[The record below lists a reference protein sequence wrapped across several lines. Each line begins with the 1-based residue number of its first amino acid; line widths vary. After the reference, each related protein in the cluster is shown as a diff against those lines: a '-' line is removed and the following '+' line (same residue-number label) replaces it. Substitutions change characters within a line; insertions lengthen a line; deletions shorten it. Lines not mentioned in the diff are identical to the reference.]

1 MNQRIWVRMIL
12 VSLMAAVTS
21 NTYGSDVDGDG
32 VADFAIWRPEN
43 QTFYT
48 KSPVDNAILTRTS
61 LGDATDGVPLIGD
74 INGNGRA
81 DFAVWYEST
90 GTWHIRYD
98 DDSRETIQ
106 LGQEGD
112 IPFLADRTGDG
123 SDDLIVRRPSEGR
136 WYYLSSESGELK
148 QVDYGRLAT
157 DVPLIGYFDADAR
170 ADFAIWR
177 DGTWYVRHTSTNES
191 VRTGLGK
198 QATDL
203 KLPADYDGDGL
214 TDHAIWRPATGT
226 WYIYY
231 SSGVYPEGGW
241 RYERVFGKQSTDIP
255 VPADYDGDGKADL
268 AIRRPGTGEFMYL
281 SSSDGSI
288 NRFNFGRQASDI
300 PALAPWPLKVAMRQ
314 EVPNDDDE
322 EPSDVDASEYYQQNI
337 SANIVQ
343 SRCIACHVSGGAAD
357 GLARLIFERD
367 TTSDYLATNQQRLAE
382 FLALDDVNSDY
393 FLAKASGGLGHIGGA
408 QLPSGST
415 EYLAFETYLA
425 LISDEDD
432 TDNEPDT
439 PTDGEGFWTG
449 TSLLSA
455 DLTFRRASLL
465 LTGRVPELDEMQAL
479 LDASD
484 AELREALLEQFSGDG
499 FHQFLITAANDRLLT
514 DKFFQ
519 RGMEVLGEGYF
530 PEIANRGYEAG
541 LEQTEEAN
549 NAFWY
554 WRRGVEIGITRAPVE
569 LIAYIVENDRPY
581 TEIVTADY
589 MMFNG
594 YSNTAL
600 RGTADISESSGAWTF
615 APGQMTGA
623 MVQDDSFDAEWTQ
636 FGLNILSEGRNIN
649 WPHSGV
655 LNDLAWL
662 NRYPSTATNRNRA
675 RSRWTYY
682 YFLDFDIEKSAQRTQ
697 DPDALSDTNNPTL
710 NNSNCTVCHQTL
722 DPIAG
727 AYQDYGDWGNYKD
740 QWGGEDSLP
749 WTYKWPEDGDSPWQQ
764 GDTWYRD
771 MLAPGMEA
779 TLAPQGVDTMQW
791 LGQQI
796 ANDSRFAIAMVKF
809 YWPAIFGVEP
819 LSAPQ
824 SLTDVNYTALNEAYN
839 AQSAFIV
846 ETAEQLRQHGNLR
859 QMLADLVMSPWFR
872 VMQQTEQADDALQFA
887 LSGSERLLTPEELE
901 RKTRSLTG
909 FLWNPWQDEWNHN
922 FQNTEWTRNYNIM
935 YGGIDSFGV
944 TKRSKDMTSVMAKVA
959 IAHAAEASCPTVL
972 ADINEEQGER
982 RLFNGIERSTVP
994 GILNGV
1000 DAEVSG
1006 LGAENSEPYE
1016 LSFNVDAGNSLISL
1030 AYTNDMWLEETRS
1043 HQDLIID
1050 HVSIYDS
1057 QNNAVLSVTGADLD
1071 IVSGTPMDGICSNVT
1086 WNNVEDSYRPTDR
1099 VFWGNCSVTLEVEF
1113 ANAGDYTLV
1122 MEAYYQEYNQD
1133 GALEDGDETV
1143 IGFANVAMSVGVTD
1157 PVAQTSPSADV
1168 LRAKMVELAQRF
1180 WGQKYEPQDQ
1190 EITRMLTLFTDT
1202 MNDKQ
1207 NRTGSSLIWEWD
1219 TGTTC
1224 NFDTSEW
1231 DTEDQWGGAIA
1242 GADPFGTLAGW
1253 RAVMVYLMTD
1263 YQYLHD

>member
-1 MNQRIWVRMIL
+1 MNPHVWLRFIL
-12 VSLMAAVTS
+12 LSLTATFTLYTQGA
-21 NTYGSDVDGDG
+21 DVDGDG
-32 VADFAIWRPEN
+32 SADFALWRPGN
-43 QTFYT
+43 LTFYS
-48 KSPVDNAILTRTS
+48 KSPANNSILTRTS
-61 LGDATDGVPLIGD
+61 LGDAIDGVPLIGD
-74 INGNGRA
+74 INGNGLA
-81 DFAVWYEST
+81 DFAVWYEVS
-90 GTWHIRYD
+90 GTWYIRYD
-98 DDSRETIQ
+98 DDSRETMQ
-106 LGQEGD
+106 FGQAGD

-123 SDDLIVRRPSEGR
+123 RDDLIVRRPSEGR
-136 WYYLSSESGELK
+136 WYFLNAESGEVG
-148 QVDYGRLAT
+148 QFDYGRLAT
-157 DVPLIGYFDADAR
+157 DVPLVGYFDNDAH
-170 ADFAIWR
+170 ADFAVWR
-177 DGTWYVRHTSTNES
+177 DGTWYVRHSTSNET
-191 VRTGLGK
+191 VRTILGR
-198 QATDL
+198 QQTDV
-203 KLPADYDGDGL
+203 KVPADYDGDGL

-241 RYERVFGKQSTDIP
+241 RYERVFGKQSSDIP

-268 AIRRPGTGEFMYL
+268 AIRRPATGEFIYL
-281 SSSDGSI
+281 SSENGTVIKFS
-288 NRFNFGRQASDI
+288 FGQQVTDI
-300 PALAPWPLKVAMRQ
+300 PALAPWSLKVAMRQ
-314 EVPNDDDE
+314 DVPSGNDE
-322 EPSDVDASEYYQQNI
+322 APSEVDASDYYQQNI

-357 GLARLIFERD
+357 GLARLIFERN
-367 TTSDYLATNQQRLAE
+367 TTSDYLTINQQRVAD
-382 FLALDDVNSDY
+382 FLALEAVDSDY
-393 FLAKASGGLGHIGGA
+393 FLAKASGGLGHIGGT
-408 QLPSGST
+408 QLPAGSA
-415 EYLAFETYLA
+415 EYLAFATYLGLLTQGDPGQGGEA
-425 LISDEDD
+425 
-432 TDNEPDT
+432 
-439 PTDGEGFWTG
+439 PTDGEGFWQG
-449 TSLLSA
+449 TAMLSA
-455 DLTFRRASLL
+455 DLTFRRASLI

-479 LDASD
+479 SQASD
-484 AELREALLEQFSGDG
+484 AELREALLAQFSGEG

-519 RGMEVLGEGYF
+519 RGMEVLSDSYF
-530 PEIANRGYEAG
+530 PEIANRSYQAG
-541 LEQTEEAN
+541 LAQTEEAN

-569 LIAYIVENDRPY
+569 LIAYIVENDRSY

-594 YSNTAL
+594 YTNSAL
-600 RGTADISESSGAWTF
+600 RGDADISESDGAWSF
-615 APGQMTGA
+615 APGHMSGA
-623 MVQDDSFDAEWTQ
+623 MVHDELFDAEWTQ
-636 FGLNILSEGRNIN
+636 FGLNIINEGSTIN
-649 WPHSGV
+649 WPHAGV

-697 DPDALSDTNNPTL
+697 DPDALADTNNPTL

-749 WTYKWPEDGDSPWQQ
+749 WTYKWPQDGDSAWQQ

-771 MLAPGMEA
+771 MLAPGLES
-779 TLAPQGVDTMQW
+779 TLAPQGQDTIQW

-809 YWPAIFGVEP
+809 FWPAIFGVEP

-824 SLTDVNYTALNEAYN
+824 SLEDANYTALNDAYN

-846 ETAEQLRQHGNLR
+846 ATAEQLREHGNLR
-859 QMLADLVMSPWFR
+859 QMLADLVISPWFR
-872 VMQQTEQADDALQFA
+872 VMQQTEQADDALLFA

-901 RKTRSLTG
+901 RKTHSLTG
-909 FLWNPWQDEWNHN
+909 FLWNPWQDSWNHN
-922 FQNTEWTRNYNIM
+922 VLNTEWRRNYNIM

-944 TKRSKDMTSVMAKVA
+944 TKRAKDMTSVMAKVA
-959 IAHAAEASCPTVL
+959 TAHAAEASCPAVL
-972 ADINEEQGER
+972 EDINTGQGQR
-982 RLFNGIERSTVP
+982 RLLNGIERSTVP
-994 GILNGV
+994 GILTSS
-1000 DAEVSG
+1000 DAEVDG
-1006 LGAENSEPYE
+1006 MGAGNSQPYE
-1016 LSFNVDAGNSLISL
+1016 MSFHVEAGNSLISL
-1030 AYTNDMWLEETRS
+1030 AYTNDMWLEES
-1043 HQDLIID
+1043 GAHQDLIID
-1050 HVSIYDS
+1050 HLSIYDS

-1086 WNNVEDSYRPTDR
+1086 WNSAEDSYRPTDR
-1099 VFWGNCSVTLEVEF
+1099 LFWGNCSVTLAIEF
-1113 ANAGDYTLV
+1113 ANAGNYTLV

-1133 GALEDGDETV
+1133 GALDENDETV

-1157 PVAQTSPSADV
+1157 PIAQTSPTGDQ
-1168 LRAKMVELAQRF
+1168 LRVKLAELAQRF
-1180 WGQKYEPQDQ
+1180 WGQKYAPQDP
-1190 EITRMLTLFTDT
+1190 EITRMLTLFTET
-1202 MNDKQ
+1202 MTDKQ
-1207 NRTGSSLIWEWD
+1207 NRTGSGLIWEWD

-1231 DTEDQWGGAIA
+1231 DTENQWGGAIA